1 MSFSFVIILPW
12 NSRAVYRKH
21 NTWVPLTAVCITFS
35 QRLLWHRWKTS
46 QVTCYP
52 CTLGME
58 PKHTVIFYLTFN
70 KKEGSTQLGNK
81 TAQSF
86 SGKVKCGTQP
96 ADSTELLQVATS
108 VTKNNWREEHQHR
121 IQKGSLSGRVH
132 HDLLCQ
138 GHCIRGEL
146 HIQNN
151 QG

>member
-21 NTWVPLTAVCITFS
+21 NTWVPLTAVCIIFS
-35 QRLLWHRWKTS
+35 QSLLWHSWKTS

-58 PKHTVIFYLTFN
+58 PKHIVIFYLTFN
-70 KKEGSTQLGNK
+70 NKEGSTQLGNK
-81 TAQSF
+81 TAF
-86 SGKVKCGTQP
+86 SGKGKCGTQP
-96 ADSTELLQVATS
+96 ADSTELLQVVTS
-108 VTKNNWREEHQHR
+108 VTKNKWRQEHQHR

-146 HIQNN
+146 HFQNN